1 MHSLPKHVALV
12 PQTAAL
18 FGAHHYTNKAVTNV
32 LVQNEQLTKSY
43 ENLAVGA
50 GLAVL
55 GYHFEKLVDLVV
67 DPIAGFRRTCL
78 ALRSLWRTTITRVT
92 GFEMFGLRWVISSA
106 ESIGCLSV
114 LVLLSEILPVR
125 FHTTNGGI
133 LFDLSW

>member
-67 DPIAGFRRTCL
+67 DPVAGFRCTRL
-78 ALRSLWRTTITRVT
+78 ALRSLRRTAIPGVTRL
-92 GFEMFGLRWVISSA
+92 EMLGLCRVICA
-106 ESIGCLSV
+106 TKNIGGLSV
-114 LVLLSEILPVR
+114 LVFFSEVLPV
-125 FHTTNGGI
+125 
-133 LFDLSW
+133 